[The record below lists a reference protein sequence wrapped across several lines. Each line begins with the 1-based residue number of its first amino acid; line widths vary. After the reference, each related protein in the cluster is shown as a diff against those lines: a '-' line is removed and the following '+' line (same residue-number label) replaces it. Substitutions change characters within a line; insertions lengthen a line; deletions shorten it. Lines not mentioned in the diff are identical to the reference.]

1 MELIVSDIKVYL
13 FFIQLRE
20 QELHNTILELQN
32 GSEEA
37 FSKIYDAY
45 YEALY
50 GLCIKIVIDNSVAE
64 DVLQESFVKIWKN
77 AKKYDSKKGT
87 FFTWMLNITRN
98 TSIDKYRKLSKNRT
112 TAIQNE
118 DSDVYNVPGMAQEM
132 NINHIGLKDVLKGL
146 PVEQKEIIEYLY
158 FKGYTQAETSKE
170 LNLPLG
176 TVKTR
181 SRTALKA
188 LKEIFTIL
196 ITWI

>member
-158 FKGYTQAETSKE
+158 FKGYTQKE
-170 LNLPLG
+170 ASEALEMPIG
-176 TVKTR
+176 TIKTR
-181 SRTALKA
+181 NRNCIGELRTMLGV
-188 LKEIFTIL
+188 
-196 ITWI
+196 